1 MFYVCSSRT
10 GEFFAT
16 VRVGILKL
24 SFPVLLLAFRV
35 RGIHHFEVWYVFFF
49 FGIYFWEQFFFF
61 YYDCCCECSVFW
73 VRRFLTVTSRCL
85 CCSAKKKKEEE
96 KKKACLK
103 MYFWL
108 TLRATSRG
116 LLLVFKNRRGHRLC
130 DPPLKHMLL
139 VLSPLHYDR
148 ARTLRA
154 WGHR

>member
-35 RGIHHFEVWYVFFF
+35 RGIHHFEVWYVFFLGDLF
-49 FGIYFWEQFFFF
+49 LRAVFFFLLWLLLWMF
-61 YYDCCCECSVFW
+61 CFLSQEIFNGDFALPLLF
-73 VRRFLTVTSRCL
+73 RF
-85 CCSAKKKKEEE
+85 KKKEEE
-96 KKKACLK
+96 EKKACLK